1 MRVKIQTALWVI
13 LITLSSATVILSQET
28 QPISFAKDS
37 VAIPLVPNGEKAI
50 NAPDCEEELKTAN
63 SRLLK
68 TLDAL
73 AAAESA
79 VKALHTEIEARKRLD
94 LVNEEL
100 LKRKDDIISQQ
111 EKLIKILEKETGRKI
126 SILFGLI
133 KIRF

>member
-1 MRVKIQTALWVI
+1 MRLKIQTALWVI

-28 QPISFAKDS
+28 QPISFAKDF
-37 VAIPLVPNGEKAI
+37 AQTQAARNGEKPTV
-50 NAPDCEEELKTAN
+50 APDCEEELKTAN

-79 VKALHTEIEARKRLD
+79 VKALQTEIEARKRLD

-111 EKLIKILEKETGRKI
+111 EKLIKILEKQTGRKI